1 VNRARIAATGPVDP
15 IAAEILA
22 PFGEIVTAANTSMQS
37 LLPLLKGAV
46 ALIVRGDGLAN
57 ASIIEAATD
66 LKVIGR
72 TGVGHD
78 NVDIAAATRRGI
90 PVVFTPGASDR
101 AVAEGAL
108 ALMLALCKNLSYWD
122 RQLKQGN
129 WQSRHQSR
137 PRDLDGA
144 TLGIIGFGRIGQ
156 MLAALV
162 RPFNMTTVAYDPYV
176 SAGKAEA
183 LGARRVDLDVLLR
196 NSDFISLHAALTDE
210 TRGLINRERLAL
222 VKPGAYL
229 INLARGGIVASL
241 DVLYQALQE
250 GRLAGV
256 GLDVFD
262 PEPPDVSHP
271 IFKLPNCLASPHA
284 LAMSEGAMKRIFSSM
299 AEDMAAVLRGERPR
313 FVVNPEVLG

>member
-1 VNRARIAATGPVDP
+1 VDP

-22 PFGEIVTAANTSMQS
+22 PFGEIVTAADTSMQS

-66 LKVIGR
+66 VKVIGR
-72 TGVGHD
+72 TGVGYD

-176 SAGKAEA
+176 PAEKAEA
-183 LGARRVDLDVLLR
+183 VGAKLADLDVLLR
-196 NSDFISLHAALTDE
+196 SSDFISLHAALTDE
-210 TRGLINRERLAL
+210 TRGLINRERVAL

-271 IFKLPNCLASPHA
+271 IFKLPNCLTSPHA